1 MNGNSYVLDT
11 NAVIQLLRGNQEL
24 LKVVSSADSL
34 AISVITELEFLSYS
48 KLSNNDVELFGRFKS
63 RIDVVSIES
72 SNAELMQTVCNLRLN
87 TSLKMPD
94 AIVAATA
101 VVRNS
106 KLITADVKLLN
117 CLGENSLSFIS
128 I

>member
-1 MNGNSYVLDT
+1 MIKI
-11 NAVIQLLRGNQEL
+11 A
-24 LKVVSSADSL
+24 SSADFL

-48 KLSNNDVELFGRFKS
+48 RLSNNDVKLFERFKS
-63 RIDVVSIES
+63 RIEVVSLES
-72 SNAELMQTVCNLRLN
+72 SNTELMQMVCNLRLN

-101 VVRNS
+101 LARNAQ
-106 KLITADVKLLN
+106 LITADVKLLN
-117 CLGENSLSFIS
+117 CLGENSLGFTS

>member
-1 MNGNSYVLDT
+1 MAPTTHV
-11 NAVIQLLRGNQEL
+11 
-24 LKVVSSADSL
+24 
-34 AISVITELEFLSYS
+34 
-48 KLSNNDVELFGRFKS
+48 
-63 RIDVVSIES
+63 
-72 SNAELMQTVCNLRLN
+72 LN

-117 CLGENSLSFIS
+117 WKSELGIERFARDDMA
-128 I
+128 